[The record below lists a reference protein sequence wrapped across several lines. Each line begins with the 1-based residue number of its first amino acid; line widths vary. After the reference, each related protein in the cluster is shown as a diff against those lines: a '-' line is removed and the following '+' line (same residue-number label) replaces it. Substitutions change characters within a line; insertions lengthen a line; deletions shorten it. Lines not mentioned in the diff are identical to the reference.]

1 MSHKMARGLVRSARG
16 SLMYSR
22 TTAAGRVCGF
32 EREAASNPIR
42 TERRVARRREF
53 APRKDGDG
61 DGRLRRWPVH
71 LRAHLRHGRG
81 GRVQGGRSPRQRPR
95 LAWPPA
101 GGARA
106 PGGVARPGQGVP
118 AAREG
123 GAVPRDHGDRV
134 QSRCVSLEIRLV
146 GVDAR
151 VSRGVKPYDR
161 ARPSRAPTRMRREMC
176 LFRSCLPRA
185 RSDPDPLPRDP
196 SPSPLQKSRS
206 TTPTPSTSARA
217 SFARSRRTTSTSAAP
232 RRTRSSATR
241 TFTAPTSSCP
251 RRSGSRTASP
261 SSSPSSV
268 APTSRWPAATPPPR
282 RSSSTPRAT

>member
-1 MSHKMARGLVRSARG
+1 MSGRRPQIRSARSDAWRG
-16 SLMYSR
+16 AANSPLGKMAMETDAYVDGLSIYVPISGTDEAVAFKVDDLPDSVHDLLGLLQAELAPLGVWLDLAKAYLQRGKEEQFREIMATGCSPGASR
-22 TTAAGRVCGF
+22 SRSDSS
-32 EREAASNPIR
+32 AS
-42 TERRVARRREF
+42 TL
-53 APRKDGDG
+53 G
-61 DGRLRRWPVH
+61 
-71 LRAHLRHGRG
+71 
-81 GRVQGGRSPRQRPR
+81 
-95 LAWPPA
+95 
-101 GGARA
+101 
-106 PGGVARPGQGVP
+106 
-118 AAREG
+118 
-123 GAVPRDHGDRV
+123 
-134 QSRCVSLEIRLV
+134 C
-146 GVDAR
+146 
-151 VSRGVKPYDR
+151 SRGVKPYDR

>member
-16 SLMYSR
+16 SLLF

-151 VSRGVKPYDR
+151 VF
-161 ARPSRAPTRMRREMC
+161 ARRQTLRSRAPVPRPDANATRNV
-176 LFRSCLPRA
+176 
-185 RSDPDPLPRDP
+185 PLPIV
-196 SPSPLQKSRS
+196 SP
-206 TTPTPSTSARA
+206 AR
-217 SFARSRRTTSTSAAP
+217 P
-232 RRTRSSATR
+232 I
-241 TFTAPTSSCP
+241 
-251 RRSGSRTASP
+251 
-261 SSSPSSV
+261 
-268 APTSRWPAATPPPR
+268 
-282 RSSSTPRAT
+282 

>member
-1 MSHKMARGLVRSARG
+1 M
-16 SLMYSR
+16 
-22 TTAAGRVCGF
+22 
-32 EREAASNPIR
+32 
-42 TERRVARRREF
+42 ARRREL
-53 APRKDGDG
+53 ASRKDGDG

-95 LAWPPA
+95 LARPPA

-123 GAVPRDHGDRV
+123 GTVPRDHGDRV
-134 QSRCVSLEIRLV
+134 QSWCVSLEIRLV

-151 VSRGVKPYDR
+151 VF
-161 ARPSRAPTRMRREMC
+161 ARRQTLRSRAPVLRPDANATRNVP
-176 LFRSCLPRA
+176 LPIVSPRA
-185 RSDPDPLPRDP
+185 RSDLDPLPRDP
-196 SPSPLQKSRS
+196 SPIPLQKSRS
-206 TTPTPSTSARA
+206 ITPTPSTSARA
-217 SFARSRRTTSTSAAP
+217 SFARSRRTTSTSAAS

-241 TFTAPTSSCP
+241 TFTALTSSFL